1 MAVTNGTFHAPE
13 PALEFA
19 HGHHHQKQVPLHAVR
34 HDRGQV
40 RLREVLLLL
49 PGASGHPAVQRW
61 SVLLPALP
69 AGVRLQGFRLGSG
82 PWLSRRPA
90 LAGTTCVLLAHA
102 FGREGTTGG
111 HDFSR
116 AVKFCDRGFSP
127 CGHSA
132 CDRVHSRQFPWTG
145 IEFKSSVCRGVK
157 IVFGSTHNFAFYRVL
172 SNISNVYG
180 VISCIS
186 NAMINVSA
194 FPYFH
199 VQSQLVL
206 DPKGE
211 SPFDELQS
219 SFQLDF

>member
-1 MAVTNGTFHAPE
+1 MVFTTARLAGRRAATRFPTRQWAL
-13 PALEFA
+13 ALEA
-19 HGHHHQKQVPLHAVR
+19 PGTRRDNLCLVGA
-34 HDRGQV
+34 
-40 RLREVLLLL
+40 RL
-49 PGASGHPAVQRW
+49 W
-61 SVLLPALP
+61 S
-69 AGVRLQGFRLGSG
+69 
-82 PWLSRRPA
+82 
-90 LAGTTCVLLAHA
+90 
-102 FGREGTTGG
+102 GG

-206 DPKGE
+206 DPKGK